1 MKHYL
6 IVAVIAA
13 LFALPLLTG
22 CTDSDADVAAKN
34 ISKAA
39 EQFEV
44 YRRITFINGI
54 TDKYILVIEGRC
66 SLESS
71 NSALGG
77 SLEVTCKLPNGT
89 FKKAF
94 FGLSDNVTYLVEQPE
109 GIDVSTTRYRV
120 IFKPEAIVPN
130 FDRP

>member
-1 MKHYL
+1 MKRIL
-6 IVAVIAA
+6 LLIAVALTAIVA
-13 LFALPLLTG
+13 FTG
-22 CTDSDADVAAKN
+22 CTESDADVAAKN

-54 TDKYILVIEGRC
+54 TDKYLLVIEGRC
-66 SLESS
+66 SVETADAGL
-71 NSALGG
+71 AGA
-77 SLEVTCKLPNGT
+77 LEVTCKLPNGK

-94 FGLSDNVTYLVEQPE
+94 LGLSDNVSYIVEQPE
-109 GIDVSTTRYRV
+109 GVEASTTRYRV
-120 IFKPEAIVPN
+120 IFKPETIVPN